1 MNIASFVISLFTALL
16 SFLQGGCGTAVLG
29 LAGGLAGSLGD
40 HRASREFAALGV
52 AGLLVMLA
60 SLVGVV
66 GGSLALAR
74 KKSASICL
82 FVSAAMC
89 GLAFLAGFGDAV
101 VYGVLYAVAAFFAVS
116 GSNSTEVQNNSP
128 NSSTSRTSS
137 EYKSLGFHF
146 SDKKT
151 SQTVNAQSDSTIKT
165 YEPIIGLETEAL
177 LKRAFLFL
185 EDGEFENAGHYL
197 NQTLNQDAEN
207 ARVYLGQLMLA
218 YEAHSTSELID
229 KLSKPIEEEKLFQR
243 ALRFADDDYKKQ
255 LEDLA
260 QASRDKLEQK
270 RLAKEARIEKTYQ
283 EILALKKKAS
293 TRSDFNKIL
302 ELASTVRGYK
312 DIETICDEVKQARET
327 EQQYQDVLDEKRN
340 AKKSKDWSSVITHLS
355 ALKGYKDTKE
365 LLKEANETF
374 EQVHKR
380 ENRKLFLGILLVVA
394 LFIAAIMAKPFVC
407 YQIGKMYEDNAEL
420 DKAREWYL
428 SAGGAEDDY
437 GRYWSFKWG
446 VENNSQSYRGKA
458 YVALLNIDAK
468 RGNDTAQ
475 EYLGLAYY
483 HARGVEQDYSKAFE
497 WFKKAA
503 EQGNTYA
510 RYRVAEMYEE
520 GKVLEQDYSKAFEWF
535 KKVAERGDTD
545 AQYRVAEMYEEGKG
559 VERNINEAIKWYQK
573 VVGYK
578 DASEAIKRLTKEAEE
593 TRIRYEKVMT
603 AFFEGRYDYITSADN
618 HYDNPAII
626 NMLAHIDYERSGKDY
641 EKLTAQAEDM
651 RKKWPASSKKN
662 YEEAIEL
669 ANKYPNSVSAN
680 KFLGD
685 VYWNGWGVNK
695 SPNNALKYFKLPAEQ
710 GDIYSMIAMAS
721 ICEVMNYKAQASEWY
736 QKLADSGNAEA
747 QNKLRLFR
755 ERQKAQE
762 AEKAYNEAQ
771 ASEAKGNFETALAQ
785 YRRALELGHSEAQKR
800 IKAIEDKQKSEAAA
814 ISSYAD
820 AEKYLNE
827 KNYSRAF
834 EIFRSLAN
842 DGYAPA
848 QDKLAW
854 MYQNGWGVEQSYT
867 QAVSWFRKAAE
878 QGNTEAMASMGLMYY
893 RGWGVPQNYD
903 TSLEWYGKAA
913 NQGSE
918 VAQRRINSIQLLKD
932 NKAKIASIRNGTG
945 FPIPGTIFAET
956 LSVREYP
963 NTNSTRIKT
972 LKTGHPVSISRT
984 SESDNDYW
992 FLVKTA
998 SGTEGWVLAGYV
1010 KLIDRDL
1017 SYEEVRNRKINLP
1030 ADGYVATQ
1038 EDNLNLRNI
1047 PAVKGSQVVEKLYG
1061 GTDFKAYEVFAGDTI
1076 DWYRIRT
1083 AYGDVGWVSGKYI
1096 KLRD

>member
-1 MNIASFVISLFTALL
+1 MSVEFKTLTFPNTEAGRQQKIRE
-16 SFLQGGCGTAVLG
+16 LQWYSTQGWEVVSESVTQGKFRGGTAFCLSVLVC
-29 LAGGLAGSLGD
+29 LPAAFCAGTTDGEITVTLKRDTSQ
-40 HRASREFAALGV
+40 RSSRNTSREIITVTATPV
-52 AGLLVMLA
+52 TTQ
-60 SLVGVV
+60 
-66 GGSLALAR
+66 
-74 KKSASICL
+74 SAT
-82 FVSAAMC
+82 SAPIAQ
-89 GLAFLAGFGDAV
+89 LPATFG
-101 VYGVLYAVAAFFAVS
+101 
-116 GSNSTEVQNNSP
+116 N
-128 NSSTSRTSS
+128 
-137 EYKSLGFHF
+137 
-146 SDKKT
+146 
-151 SQTVNAQSDSTIKT
+151 T
-165 YEPIIGLETEAL
+165 YEPVIGVETEAL
-177 LKRAFLFL
+177 IKRAFLFL
-185 EDGEFENAGHYL
+185 EDGEFENAGRYL
-197 NQTLNQDAEN
+197 NQALNQDVEN
-207 ARVYLGQLMLA
+207 ARVYLGQLMLE

-260 QASRDKLEQK
+260 QASRDKLEQQ
-270 RLAKEARIEKTYQ
+270 RLEQERKKAEQEARREKTYQ
-283 EILALKKKAS
+283 EILALKEKAS
-293 TRSDFNKIL
+293 TLLDFNKIL
-302 ELASTVRGYK
+302 GLASTVRGYK
-312 DIETICDEVKQARET
+312 DIETIYNEISRARET
-327 EQQYQDVLDEKRN
+327 EQQYQDVLNEKRN

-380 ENRKLFLGILLVVA
+380 ENRKLFLIILLVVA
-394 LFIAAIMAKPFVC
+394 LCVAAFMAKPFVC
-407 YQIGKMYEDNAEL
+407 YQIGKMYEEGNNL
-420 DKAREWYL
+420 DKARAWYL
-428 SAGGAEDDY
+428 SARRVYDYDYNENYGPLAWGIFED
-437 GRYWSFKWG
+437 
-446 VENNSQSYRGKA
+446 NSQSYKAKA
-458 YVALLNIDAK
+458 YAAFLNIDAE
-468 RGNDTAQ
+468 RGNAAAQ
-475 EYLGLAYY
+475 YCLGLAYY
-483 HARGVEQDYSKAFE
+483 HASGVEQDYSKAFE
-497 WFKKAA
+497 WFKKAV
-503 EQGNTYA
+503 EQ
-510 RYRVAEMYEE
+510 
-520 GKVLEQDYSKAFEWF
+520 
-535 KKVAERGDTD
+535 GDTD
-545 AQYRVAEMYEEGKG
+545 AQYRVAEMYEKGKG

-573 VVGYK
+573 IVEDKEWSFYK
-578 DASEAIKRLTKEAEE
+578 DDASEAIKRLTRENSA
-593 TRIRYEKVMT
+593 RNEKVMT
-603 AFFEGRYDYITSADN
+603 AFFEGRYDDITSADN

-641 EKLTAQAEDM
+641 EKLTAQAEDV

-695 SPNNALKYFKLPAEQ
+695 SLSNALNYFKLPAEQ

-721 ICEVMNYKAQASEWY
+721 ICEVMNFKAQASEWY

-800 IKAIEDKQKSEAAA
+800 ITAIEDKQKSEVAAK
-814 ISSYAD
+814 SSYAD

-867 QAVSWFRKAAE
+867 QAVTWFRRAAE

-903 TSLEWYGKAA
+903 TALEWYGKAA

-932 NKAKIASIRNGTG
+932 NIAKIASIRNGTG

-956 LSVREYP
+956 LSVREFP

-984 SESDNDYW
+984 SESDGDYW

-1030 ADGYVATQ
+1030 ADGYVAIRDDT
-1038 EDNLNLRNI
+1038 LNLRSI
-1047 PAVKGSQVVEKLYG
+1047 PTMKGSQVVEKLYG

-1096 KLRD
+1096 RLRD